1 LNTVRFPF
9 ISAPRLVELRGA
21 ELLSKDQYIF
31 CLESRAVRDADP
43 TATPTPSPPKLEE
56 SETVKAAIVLNTSPR
71 KLQRRTEI
79 DLVIVCD
86 NTSSMSPEIA
96 SMITTVESI
105 VSEIAERAR
114 GMEGKKNKKHTNEQS
129 QHFFLLAC
137 CRFRPICTCDLP
149 RPH

>member
-1 LNTVRFPF
+1 MNTVRFPF

-31 CLESRAVRDADP
+31 CLESLAVRDADP
-43 TATPTPSPPKLEE
+43 AATPVPSPPKLEK
-56 SETVKAAIVLNTSPR
+56 SETTKAAVTLNTSPR
-71 KLQRRTEI
+71 KLQQYTEI

-96 SMITTVESI
+96 TMIATVESI

-114 GMEGKKNKKHTNEQS
+114 GKRNKK
-129 QHFFLLAC
+129 
-137 CRFRPICTCDLP
+137 
-149 RPH
+149 PHQFAKTTAK